1 MGDCVRIGFYAN
13 ENDGLLNVAVQILDE
28 KEIKRIRERFA
39 PLFKDKVI

>member
-28 KEIKRIRERFA
+28 KEIKRIREGKALITSFN
-39 PLFKDKVI
+39 